1 MSAAGFASTPKPP
14 YYAVIFS
21 SQRTEGDNGYGA
33 AAERMGEL
41 AAQQPGFLGMEST
54 RGADGF
60 GITVAYFDSEENIRA
75 WKRNMEHAAARQK
88 GREVWYA
95 HYEIRIAKVERAY
108 NFKAPQID

>member
-33 AAERMGEL
+33 AADRMAEL

-60 GITVAYFDSEENIRA
+60 GITVAYFDTEENIRA

-95 HYEIRIAKVERAY
+95 HYEIRIARVERAY

>member
-1 MSAAGFASTPKPP
+1 MSASGFASTPKPP

-21 SQRTEGDNGYGA
+21 SQRTEGDNGYGETA
-33 AAERMGEL
+33 QRMAEL

-60 GITVAYFDSEENIRA
+60 GITAAYFDTEENIRA
-75 WKRNMEHAAARQK
+75 WKRNIEHAAARQK

-108 NFKAPQID
+108 NFRAPQID

>member
-21 SQRTEGDNGYGA
+21 SQRTEGDNDYGKT
-33 AAERMGEL
+33 AERMAEL

-60 GITVAYFDSEENIRA
+60 GITVAYFDTEENIRA
-75 WKRNMEHAAARQK
+75 WKRNMEHAVARQK
-88 GREVWYA
+88 GREIWYS

>member
-1 MSAAGFASTPKPP
+1 MSAAGFASTPRPP

-21 SQRTEGDNGYGA
+21 SQRTEGDNSYGETA
-33 AAERMGEL
+33 QRMAEL

-75 WKRNMEHAAARQK
+75 WKRNLEHAAARQK

>member
-1 MSAAGFASTPKPP
+1 MSASGFASTPKPP

-21 SQRTEGDNGYGA
+21 SQRTEGDNGYGETA
-33 AAERMGEL
+33 QRMAEL

-60 GITVAYFDSEENIRA
+60 GITVAYFDTEENIRA
-75 WKRNMEHAAARQK
+75 WKHNIEHAAARQK
-88 GREVWYA
+88 GRELWYA

-108 NFKAPQID
+108 NFRAPQID